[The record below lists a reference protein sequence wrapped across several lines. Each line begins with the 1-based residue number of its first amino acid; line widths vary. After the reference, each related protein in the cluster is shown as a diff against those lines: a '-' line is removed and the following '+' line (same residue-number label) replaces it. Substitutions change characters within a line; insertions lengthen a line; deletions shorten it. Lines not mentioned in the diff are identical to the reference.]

1 MFMFMMFMFQ
11 QDPIVVEVLKQPP
24 VAREITMGDVV
35 LGAMGLSGV
44 IMLAAAAV
52 GLLVGAVVIFIKRRR
67 DAVAPPTDPGHAR
80 LRIQS

>member
-1 MFMFMMFMFQ
+1 MFFLQ
-11 QDPIVVEVLKQPP
+11 QDPIVIEVLKQPP

-35 LGAMGLSGV
+35 LGAVGMVGI
-44 IMLAAAAV
+44 IMAVAAAT

-67 DAVAPPTDPGHAR
+67 DAVAPPTDPGHAK